1 MCIQS
6 GFVVYFKHIQTTTKI
21 TVSPF
26 AFRKLNLN
34 GTGVS
39 LKALTKLLNCCPTLE
54 SLNLT
59 SCRAL
64 PRGMK
69 RMYHNRED
77 VAGLAKDIS
86 EGKFDPQDAGS
97 DDDR

>member
-1 MCIQS
+1 MWDVHLCALKKSI
-6 GFVVYFKHIQTTTKI
+6 F
-21 TVSPF
+21 SPF
-26 AFRKLNLN
+26 VFRKLNLN

>member
-1 MCIQS
+1 M
-6 GFVVYFKHIQTTTKI
+6 
-21 TVSPF
+21 
-26 AFRKLNLN
+26 
-34 GTGVS
+34 S

-77 VAGLAKDIS
+77 VAGLTKDIAD
-86 EGKFDPQDAGS
+86 GKFDPQDAGS